1 MRDQVS
7 HLYCPGGAVSA
18 ASDNTAVVSP
28 IVDRLGFDSLTFF
41 IVTGTLA
48 DADATFTVLV
58 EDSDASNFSPA
69 ASVVDGDLVPADP
82 ASASTPEEQAS
93 FTFAAD
99 GAARKIG
106 YRGTKRYVRLTVTP
120 ANNTGAAPIG
130 IVPVL
135 GAPAH
140 APTAA

>member
-1 MRDQVS
+1 MRDQAS
-7 HLYCPGGAVSA
+7 ILNCPGGTVSA

-41 IVTGTLA
+41 IVTGTLV

-58 EDSDASNFSPA
+58 EDSDASNMTPA
-69 ASVVDGDLVPADP
+69 TAVADGDLVPADP
-82 ASASTPEEQAS
+82 ASTATPEEQAS

-99 GAARKIG
+99 GAERKIG

-120 ANNTGAAPIG
+120 ANNTGAAPIAV
-130 IVPVL
+130 VPVL
-135 GAPAH
+135 GAPAR
-140 APTAA
+140 APVAA